1 MFIFFLQVEEV
12 LGDEPDIKE
21 QLFGVLKQ
29 YAAERNVENLA
40 EALPDILINEDHQQL
55 IDSVRYQSADYN
67 TLSCCL
73 FVALGH
79 GRVRQGPGFP
89 ISLQIFE
96 QCIVPKT
103 AKVVTCVSRN
113 TT

>member
-67 TLSCCL
+67 TLSWSGQTR
-73 FVALGH
+73 A
-79 GRVRQGPGFP
+79 RFP
-89 ISLQIFE
+89 DKLTNI
-96 QCIVPKT
+96 
-103 AKVVTCVSRN
+103 
-113 TT
+113 